1 EESIYDYKAKI
12 EAFENAKI
20 TQDFIDKNEVGII
33 FGNDSVGKSTI
44 EAIDKIREK
53 KDTALLGS
61 GAIFKSMNSTVNM
74 NLSTIFKMRG
84 VNMTIS
90 AACASGSHSL
100 GVAYLLIKS
109 GLQEMIVAGGAQEV
123 NKYAMGS
130 FDALGTFSPDEDIPQ
145 QASRPF
151 DQSRNGLIPS
161 GGAAT
166 LILESYASAKK
177 RGAPIL
183 AEILGYGFSS
193 NGDHIS
199 TPNSVG
205 PTTAMKRALQQAGI
219 QASAV
224 DYINAHATSTA
235 IGDANEAKAIYNVFG
250 EKIPVSSTKSMTGHE
265 CWMAG
270 ASEVVY
276 ANLMMQNDF
285 IAPNINYE
293 KGDAETSR
301 INIINKT
308 INKKINIYLS
318 NSFGFGGTNSAL
330 ILKKM
335 NE

>member
-1 EESIYDYKAKI
+1 MNNRVVITGMGIHSCLGNNLEEVKNALYQGKSGIVFDPERKDFGYQSALTGKVDLPDLRKHLNRRQRKSMGEESIYAYKSTI

-130 FDALGTFSPDEDIPQ
+130 FDALGTYSPDEDIPQ
-145 QASRPF
+145 QASRPC
-151 DQSRNGLIPS
+151 DQSRNGLIRS
-161 GGAAT
+161 GEAAT
-166 LILESYASAKK
+166 
-177 RGAPIL
+177 
-183 AEILGYGFSS
+183 
-193 NGDHIS
+193 
-199 TPNSVG
+199 
-205 PTTAMKRALQQAGI
+205 
-219 QASAV
+219 
-224 DYINAHATSTA
+224 
-235 IGDANEAKAIYNVFG
+235 
-250 EKIPVSSTKSMTGHE
+250 
-265 CWMAG
+265 
-270 ASEVVY
+270 
-276 ANLMMQNDF
+276 
-285 IAPNINYE
+285 
-293 KGDAETSR
+293 
-301 INIINKT
+301 
-308 INKKINIYLS
+308 
-318 NSFGFGGTNSAL
+318 
-330 ILKKM
+330 
-335 NE
+335 